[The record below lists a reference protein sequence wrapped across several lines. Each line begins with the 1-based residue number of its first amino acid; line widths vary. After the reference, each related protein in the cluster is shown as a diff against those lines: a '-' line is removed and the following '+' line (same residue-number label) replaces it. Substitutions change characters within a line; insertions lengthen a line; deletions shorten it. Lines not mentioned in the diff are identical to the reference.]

1 MEKQIA
7 AIDSE
12 NIKKV
17 NGAKLDQ
24 DAIDAQVGI
33 NNLAQKGLT
42 QAEKRVKAEQELN
55 RWIESNKKRQQQ
67 GKLHYSQLKT
77 LKTHD
82 LVLTMNTKIVQR
94 QK

>member
-17 NGAKLDQ
+17 NGAKLNQ

-42 QAEKRVKAEQELN
+42 QAEKEL
-55 RWIESNKKRQQQ
+55 RQ
-67 GKLHYSQLKT
+67 S
-77 LKTHD
+77 
-82 LVLTMNTKIVQR
+82 R
-94 QK
+94 S